1 MKKSLLTLT
10 ATLGLSL
17 VFFAISCSSTKVA
30 SAKASDASSAKT
42 EKENSTKAT
51 ESSTEEKE
59 AKKSTESSGGGSE
72 DSSSGVIVPG
82 ATVKGAIEGSGVF
95 IAGRTVTIP
104 NLWVCDH
111 EVTQGEYEKYCSYS
125 GDRSESKSGLGEN
138 YPACNVSWNNA
149 IVYCNKRSIAEGLT
163 PCYKIKGK
171 TNPIDWGEVPA
182 AIYEWHQEVDND
194 PAWDAVSCD
203 FNANGYRLPT
213 EAEWEYLAR
222 GGNTRNSGQTKYSG
236 SDDIEAVAWY
246 KENSGRKIHEV
257 KTKAPNSLGLYD
269 MSGNVREWCWD
280 WDSSIS
286 TNTPASG
293 ATSGSYRVARGGGC
307 YDYANGREWDRM
319 EDHWYYMFNDCS
331 VACQYEAKGRPR
343 YGYGANGFRVVR
355 TVSKNDAE
363 STSAK
368 NDSDKKTASN
378 GGAKALNE
386 SMTREQMVY
395 WTSDSKIVHTH
406 EDCRIVRSS
415 VLYYGTVQEAIDAGM
430 SKICKICEG
439 SDEAST
445 AAKNESDKKT
455 ASNGGANKPL
465 TVTGQ
470 IADSQVFI
478 KGRTVEIWAKWCC
491 DHEVTQAEYQSVMG
505 ENPSE
510 FSGSNNPVEN
520 VSWYD
525 AIMYCNKRSI
535 ADGRTPCYKVDGNA
549 DTSQWNYTPHD
560 YDIISGTITCDFTAD
575 GYRLPTEA
583 EWEYFARGGNTSN
596 SNQTTYC
603 GSNTIGSVAWYCDN
617 SGRKTHEV
625 KKKAKNAL
633 NLYDMSGNVWEWCW
647 DRWIDTIT
655 TSTPSSG
662 AASGSVCV
670 VRGGD
675 WVFDAS
681 YCAVSFRYRSFP
693 LKRFSYLGFRVVCSR
708 SE

>member
-1 MKKSLLTLT
+1 MKKIRM
-10 ATLGLSL
+10 A
-17 VFFAISCSSTKVA
+17 FFAIATLTLLATSAGCSSSKVA
-30 SAKASDASSAKT
+30 SAQASDTSSTKP
-42 EKENSTKAT
+42 EEENSANAA
-51 ESSTEEKE
+51 ESVAEEKE
-59 AKKSTESSGGGSE
+59 AEKS
-72 DSSSGVIVPG
+72 
-82 ATVKGAIEGSGVF
+82 
-95 IAGRTVTIP
+95 
-104 NLWVCDH
+104 
-111 EVTQGEYEKYCSYS
+111 
-125 GDRSESKSGLGEN
+125 
-138 YPACNVSWNNA
+138 
-149 IVYCNKRSIAEGLT
+149 
-163 PCYKIKGK
+163 
-171 TNPIDWGEVPA
+171 
-182 AIYEWHQEVDND
+182 
-194 PAWDAVSCD
+194 
-203 FNANGYRLPT
+203 
-213 EAEWEYLAR
+213 
-222 GGNTRNSGQTKYSG
+222 
-236 SDDIEAVAWY
+236 
-246 KENSGRKIHEV
+246 
-257 KTKAPNSLGLYD
+257 
-269 MSGNVREWCWD
+269 
-280 WDSSIS
+280 
-286 TNTPASG
+286 
-293 ATSGSYRVARGGGC
+293 
-307 YDYANGREWDRM
+307 
-319 EDHWYYMFNDCS
+319 
-331 VACQYEAKGRPR
+331 
-343 YGYGANGFRVVR
+343 
-355 TVSKNDAE
+355 
-363 STSAK
+363 
-368 NDSDKKTASN
+368 TASN

-406 EDCRIVRSS
+406 EDCRAIVRSS

-470 IADSQVFI
+470 IADSEVFI

-491 DHEVTQAEYQSVMG
+491 NHEVTQEEYQSVMG

-510 FSGSNNPVEN
+510 NSGSNKPVEM

-625 KKKAKNAL
+625 KKKAGNAL
-633 NLYDMSGNVWEWCW
+633 GLYDMSGNVWEWCW
-647 DRWIDTIT
+647 DRYGSIS
-655 TSTPSSG
+655 TSTPSTG
-662 AASGSVCV
+662 AASGSGCV
-670 VRGGD
+670 LRGGS
-675 WVFDAS
+675 WINNAS
-681 YCAVSFRYRSFP
+681 YCTVSYRISSAP
-693 LKRFSYLGFRVVCSR
+693 LNRGEGGGVRVVCSR